1 MQRLDNCSNTG
12 ILQEDVN
19 MHNAKSCDTTIK
31 GYIMHKR
38 IGRVEGYKNE
48 AKRGTF
54 MRSIFTFTMNSL
66 VIFAF
71 TLTLVRSNN
80 LMTNNCT
87 FSLMVPGEEIRLQIQ
102 GPVVAGI
109 VNITMDKHQ
118 IDMMRISLRVIQL
131 IGRVI
136 MSRSMVTQSHS
147 DELGIPKTS
156 LTTTEASNLG
166 TLAQK
171 YLTAIDEDK
180 VIEDYKTVFDSMPG
194 DENIKSET
202 KEEGN
207 KRKRRDSEMELDSSL
222 SSHELIFRPEKMSK
236 KDVIEYT
243 SQYAKLLEQQLQEDE
258 ESHGRMSL
266 SRSNVDDQEGL
277 DHEKIS
283 GRDRSDVTFDVIAA
297 QNKRRL
303 EFSFDTPM
311 GEDEDR
317 KNGVYWTP
325 QDIGNIN
332 RGAKRPELDEDW
344 ITSSHQKIQQLRQE
358 SSEIRRL
365 STEYLDLAKDMS
377 HLRSSTPVKKRVE
390 LFERRRHSDSSSSP
404 APRRSQRLQAKSPI
418 DYKDRLRAKRV
429 RRNDAGIDAASKAI
443 KYRSWYKSYMT
454 LVETLRS
461 LDSTLQLVEKFM
473 ISDQDMI
480 HPPEGYQN
488 DNCRANVSLNKDY
501 DSVKS
506 MVWITQRMLNMVSI
520 HSKITKFTGQSDNSW
535 EQVSPIKGLIEEA
548 VHQNMEDVTNGLQSI
563 IASVNFKHSLME
575 MIIFHDDV
583 PEKIKGLFR
592 VLWCGNHDYFDIRA
606 NGQDLAK
613 KNIAGYFW
621 VTPIIRTAYFR
632 RLTTIPY
639 IGQSA
644 NYFWEV
650 HFPKDSFYDPTMPL
664 IGSTSD
670 CMTMG
675 YNYYVCSPE
684 AMVTS
689 TDDCLSGIMT
699 NDLEA
704 MLDKCTIRKLLQKTS
719 PKIKTTREGV
729 LIADRSEVGKSSKI
743 LGTQF
748 TTENP
753 VILFFDQILTVTY
766 GSTRIELNKNS
777 QNNRKCVTRLTEDE
791 IIKFEEKSKLH
802 VKFTRD
808 IDNVYDLIPTEYK
821 DVLLLVSVIIVS
833 LFLLTII
840 LAGAIIGIL
849 KLIRRI
855 RKMREMEDVV
865 DPEENSEMISTRLNR
880 VRNQLNRRRV
890 RTAM

>member
-1 MQRLDNCSNTG
+1 
-12 ILQEDVN
+12 
-19 MHNAKSCDTTIK
+19 
-31 GYIMHKR
+31 
-38 IGRVEGYKNE
+38 
-48 AKRGTF
+48 
-54 MRSIFTFTMNSL
+54 
-66 VIFAF
+66 
-71 TLTLVRSNN
+71 
-80 LMTNNCT
+80 
-87 FSLMVPGEEIRLQIQ
+87 
-102 GPVVAGI
+102 
-109 VNITMDKHQ
+109 
-118 IDMMRISLRVIQL
+118 
-131 IGRVI
+131 
-136 MSRSMVTQSHS
+136 MVTQYHS
-147 DELGIPKTS
+147 DTIGIPKTS

-171 YLTAIDEDK
+171 YLTALDEDK
-180 VIEDYKTVFDSMPG
+180 VIEDYKSVFDSMPG

-207 KRKRRDSEMELDSSL
+207 KRKRRDSEIEYLDMEFDSSM
-222 SSHELIFRPEKMSK
+222 SSHEIIFRPEKMSK
-236 KDVIEYT
+236 RDVIEYT
-243 SQYAKLLEQQLQEDE
+243 SQYAKQLEQQLQDDE
-258 ESHGRMSL
+258 EIYGRMSL
-266 SRSNVDDQEGL
+266 TESKVEDQEEQN
-277 DHEKIS
+277 HEKTS
-283 GRDRSDVTFDVIAA
+283 GKDRSDVTFDVVAA

-311 GEDEDR
+311 GEEEDR
-317 KNGVYWTP
+317 KNGIYWTP

-332 RGAKRPELDEDW
+332 RGAKRPELDENW

-358 SSEIRRL
+358 SNEIRRL

-377 HLRSSTPVKKRVE
+377 HLRSSTPVKERVE
-390 LFERRRHSDSSSSP
+390 QIERRRHSDSLSTP
-404 APRRSQRLQAKSPI
+404 VPRRSQRLQTKSPI

-429 RRNDAGIDAASKAI
+429 RRDDTAVDTISKAI
-443 KYRSWYKSYMT
+443 KYRSWYTSYNT
-454 LVETLRS
+454 LVENLRS
-461 LDSTLQLVEKFM
+461 LDSTLQLIEKFM
-473 ISDQDMI
+473 ISDREMI
-480 HPPEGYQN
+480 HPSEGYQN
-488 DNCRANVSLNKDY
+488 DNCRANVSLSKDY

-506 MVWITQRMLNMVSI
+506 MVWIAQRMLSMVAI
-520 HSKITKFTGQSDNSW
+520 HSKISRFTGQSDNSW
-535 EQVSPIKGLIEEA
+535 EQISPIKGLIEEA
-548 VHQNMEDVTNGLQSI
+548 VHQNMEDVTDGLQSI
-563 IASVNFKHSLME
+563 ISSVNYKHSLME

-606 NGQDLAK
+606 NGQALAK
-613 KNIAGYFW
+613 KNIVGYFW

-664 IGSTSD
+664 IGSTAD

-675 YNYYVCSPE
+675 YNYYICSPE

-719 PKIKTTREGV
+719 PKIKTTLEGV

-753 VILFFDQILTVTY
+753 VILFFDQTLTVTY

-777 QNNRKCVTRLTEDE
+777 QDNRKCITRLTENE
-791 IIKFEEKSKLH
+791 IIKFEDKSKLH
-802 VKFTRD
+802 IKLTHD
-808 IDNVYDLIPTEYK
+808 IDNVYDLIPTEYR
-821 DVLLLVSVIIVS
+821 DILLLVSFIIVS

-840 LAGAIIGIL
+840 LAGTIIGIM

-855 RKMREMEDVV
+855 RKMREMEDMI
-865 DPEENSEMISTRLNR
+865 DPEENSEMISSRLNR
-880 VRNQLNRRRV
+880 VKNQLNRRRV